1 MVKKSSVSD
10 AWEDDWESQAD
21 KEAKE
26 PAATAPPAPLTKK
39 ERLAQHAE
47 LNRKIWETADTPGNG
62 VPLQFLASTPT
73 PPLAQP
79 FKPPMTVLA
88 RNP

>member
-1 MVKKSSVSD
+1 MVKKSNVPN

-21 KEAKE
+21 KEAQE
-26 PAATAPPAPLTKK
+26 PAAPAPPAPLTKK

-62 VPLQFLASTPT
+62 APSNSS
-73 PPLAQP
+73 PPAP
-79 FKPPMTVLA
+79 RPRRSPSPS
-88 RNP
+88 RRP